1 MNLDIIHI
9 IETLMMPP
17 SSPMLL
23 ILIGLL
29 LHDKKTGRRLAGSG
43 LLLLWL
49 TAIPLVS
56 NPLIR
61 SLEYI
66 PALSDAEIESTNAQ
80 AIIVLGGGRKMD
92 APEYHGDTINHT
104 GLVRLRYAAKLHH
117 MTGLPIIPVGGA
129 PTQQRRAEAMIA
141 KGVLEEAFKIPI
153 QHIEADSRTTWENA
167 KYSAL
172 LLQQLDIKEV
182 ILVTHASHMPRA
194 LYSFQQAKVKVIAAP
209 THFHPAPQNLISLLT
224 FLPNAKAAK
233 DTYAALHEYLG
244 ILWYWL
250 KTR

>member
-1 MNLDIIHI
+1 
-9 IETLMMPP
+9 MPP

-29 LHDKKTGRRLAGSG
+29 LHNKKAGRRLAGGG

-61 SLEYI
+61 SLEHI
-66 PALSDAEIESTNAQ
+66 PALNDAEIESTNAQ
-80 AIIVLGGGRKMD
+80 AIIVLGGGRNRD
-92 APEYHGDTINHT
+92 SPEYHGDTINQI
-104 GLVRLRYAAKLHH
+104 GLTRLRYAAKLHR
-117 MTGLPIIPVGGA
+117 MTGLPIIPVGGD
-129 PTQQRRAEAMIA
+129 PEKQGPAEAVMA
-141 KGVLEEAFKIPI
+141 KKILEEAFKIPI

-194 LYSFQQAKVKVIAAP
+194 LYSFQQAKVKVVAAP
-209 THFHPAPQNLISLLT
+209 THFHPAPRDLISLLT

-233 DTYAALHEYLG
+233 DTYSALHEYLG
-244 ILWYWL
+244 TLWYWL
-250 KTR
+250 KAR